1 MDRFVGTVAVVTG
14 AGRGI
19 GARIARDL
27 VAEGAKVYVPDLDGF
42 RSEGIAADLGDS
54 AIPVQLDVTRRIEVA
69 SFFDRVDKENP
80 TLNFLV
86 NCAGGYS
93 PLASSLSITEE
104 EYDMVLDSNLKGTF
118 LCCQAAIDLMVRN
131 GRGAIVN
138 FSSVAGRQIS
148 LALGPHYT
156 AAKAGVLGLTRHL
169 AKEFGRQGVRVNA
182 MAPGSVE
189 GERYSG
195 LVSDSKRQRELES
208 IPLGRFAT
216 PEDMSMVALFL
227 LSDAARYIT
236 GATIDVNGGLLTI

>member
-1 MDRFVGTVAVVTG
+1 
-14 AGRGI
+14 
-19 GARIARDL
+19 
-27 VAEGAKVYVPDLDGF
+27 
-42 RSEGIAADLGDS
+42 
-54 AIPVQLDVTRRIEVA
+54 
-69 SFFDRVDKENP
+69 
-80 TLNFLV
+80 
-86 NCAGGYS
+86 
-93 PLASSLSITEE
+93 
-104 EYDMVLDSNLKGTF
+104 
-118 LCCQAAIDLMVRN
+118 
-131 GRGAIVN
+131 
-138 FSSVAGRQIS
+138 
-148 LALGPHYT
+148 
-156 AAKAGVLGLTRHL
+156 LTRHL